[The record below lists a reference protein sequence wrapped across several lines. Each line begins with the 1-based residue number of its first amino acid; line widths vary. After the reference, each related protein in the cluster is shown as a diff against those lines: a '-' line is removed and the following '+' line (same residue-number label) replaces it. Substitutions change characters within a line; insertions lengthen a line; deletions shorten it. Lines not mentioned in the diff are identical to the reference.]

1 MSHRENASPHR
12 RCLAVECW
20 HAREQV
26 VCNDADC
33 GRIRV
38 SHGFQGAVRGLL
50 TAQTAF
56 GGRAMACQG
65 AGCVSGTWT
74 GGPCSGTL
82 GLYCCV
88 GSVKLELPRAFW
100 MFSMRAAASADTA
113 PRSNLPRIRTI

>member
-1 MSHRENASPHR
+1 MSHG
-12 RCLAVECW
+12 L
-20 HAREQV
+20 
-26 VCNDADC
+26 
-33 GRIRV
+33 
-38 SHGFQGAVRGLL
+38 QGAVRGLL

-74 GGPCSGTL
+74 GGPCSGTS

-100 MFSMRAAASADTA
+100 MFSMRAAASADTE
-113 PRSNLPRIRTI
+113 PRSSLPQIRKI